1 MKCLHPRQLASPRK
15 VAFAEQNGK
24 PTHSVLG
31 KADDIGEETGTS
43 TRWDRRG
50 RGPGIW
56 GKICRD
62 RVGKNPLAAGAGSN
76 LQRLSDQGEKSKE
89 GRARRVWRMSPY
101 EQGTRSN
108 VLGGGGSRLPMGGN
122 TDCGQRDSGYL
133 AVSNV
138 SMGGRLDKTG
148 AVAGR
153 CPGDEAVGK
162 PRSQGVC
169 EPALEPWQRGK
180 GLWRKSQDFKPDRGN
195 PAVRHYRGATG
206 NVSHG
211 GTVNPSCNRKSRNGN
226 PPPKAGRARA
236 LSQPQRKRG
245 ANR

>member
-1 MKCLHPRQLASPRK
+1 
-15 VAFAEQNGK
+15 
-24 PTHSVLG
+24 
-31 KADDIGEETGTS
+31 
-43 TRWDRRG
+43 
-50 RGPGIW
+50 
-56 GKICRD
+56 
-62 RVGKNPLAAGAGSN
+62 
-76 LQRLSDQGEKSKE
+76 
-89 GRARRVWRMSPY
+89 
-101 EQGTRSN
+101 
-108 VLGGGGSRLPMGGN
+108 MGGN

-138 SMGGRLDKTG
+138 SVGGRLDKTG

-169 EPALEPWQRGK
+169 EPALEPWRRGK

-245 ANR
+245 AMDRPHLRSNGA

>member
-1 MKCLHPRQLASPRK
+1 
-15 VAFAEQNGK
+15 
-24 PTHSVLG
+24 
-31 KADDIGEETGTS
+31 
-43 TRWDRRG
+43 
-50 RGPGIW
+50 
-56 GKICRD
+56 
-62 RVGKNPLAAGAGSN
+62 
-76 LQRLSDQGEKSKE
+76 
-89 GRARRVWRMSPY
+89 MSPY
-101 EQGTRSN
+101 ELGTGSN

-138 SMGGRLDKTG
+138 SVGGRLDKTG

-169 EPALEPWQRGK
+169 EPALEPWRRGK

-206 NVSHG
+206 NVAMVG
-211 GTVNPSCNRKSRNGN
+211 MRTRLAIERAGTVTPH
-226 PPPKAGRARA
+226 
-236 LSQPQRKRG
+236 LKRG
-245 ANR
+245 APVLYPNLTGNGEEQIGQTYGASAPVLIVGPETKL